1 MQDSMF
7 SALGSKPV
15 VVAGDGQ
22 MDSPGFCAKNCTY
35 TLMHADLDY
44 ILHVEMVDVR
54 HSQLKSATMKKVG
67 CERALDFLMKK
78 LSVEELVTDAS
89 SQLIKML
96 GEYTSFYYE
105 IIYPT
110 KSQPIYFP
118 FIHASLPSSNL
129 PELRLG

>member
-1 MQDSMF
+1 MQDNIFTS
-7 SALGSKPV
+7 LGSKPV

-54 HSQLKSATMKKVG
+54 HSQLKCATMEKVG
-67 CERALDFLMKK
+67 CERALDFLMRK
-78 LSVEELVTDAS
+78 LTVEELATDAS

-96 GEYTSFYYE
+96 GKYVLMKQFILSNQ
-105 IIYPT
+105 
-110 KSQPIYFP
+110 SQ
-118 FIHASLPSSNL
+118 LT
-129 PELRLG
+129 